1 MSFKH
6 TALSIYLTEVFMVD
20 IVSRASA
27 DFAA

>member
-6 TALSIYLTEVFMVD
+6 IALNIYLTEVFMVD
-20 IVSRASA
+20 ILSRATA